1 MRIVSLLPAATEW
14 ICAFGAEAGLVGR
27 SHGCDYPP
35 SIRDRPVVTRTQG
48 LDAPD
53 SAVIDARVKDRL
65 RQGLSLYKVDLAL
78 LRDLEPDLVVTQ
90 AQCDVCAVSLSD
102 LEAALAG
109 WTGAHPQLFSLA
121 PMTLKQV
128 FDAALR
134 LGRTIGRMAE
144 AMALL
149 ADAERRLR
157 RLHGRLGVEKQADP
171 ASLPTVACIEWLA
184 PLMTAGHWMP
194 DVAGHAGLRAVLATP
209 GTRSNYVDWAEVRA
223 ADPDVLAVM
232 PCGFSL
238 SRTRRD
244 LHNLTA
250 LDGWDGLRA
259 VRTGRVFLF
268 DGNAYFNRPGPRLY
282 RSIELLAAAAH
293 AEVPLSPEV
302 APWEMAQPSATGRH
316 P

>member
-14 ICAFGAEAGLVGR
+14 ICAFGARADLVGR
-27 SHGCDYPP
+27 SHACDYPP
-35 SIRDRPVVTRTQG
+35 SIRDRPVVTRAQG
-48 LDAPD
+48 LDASD
-53 SAVIDARVKDRL
+53 SAAIDAQVKGRL
-65 RQGLSLYKVDLAL
+65 RQGLSLYVVDLEL
-78 LRDLEPDLVVTQ
+78 LRELEPDLVVTQ
-90 AQCDVCAVSLSD
+90 AQCAVCAVSLSG

-144 AMALL
+144 SMAVL

-157 RLHGRLGVEKQADP
+157 RLHERLGLGKQTGP
-171 ASLPTVACIEWLA
+171 APLPTVACIEWLA

-209 GTRSNYVDWAEVRA
+209 GARSNYVDWAEVQA

-232 PCGFSL
+232 PCGFTL
-238 SRTRRD
+238 SQTRRD
-244 LHNLTA
+244 LHHLTA
-250 LDGWDGLRA
+250 HAGWGDLRA
-259 VRTGRVFLF
+259 VRAGRVYLF

-282 RSIELLAAAAH
+282 RSIELLAAAAYP
-293 AEVPLSPEV
+293 EVSRSTEV
-302 APWEMAQPSATGRH
+302 APWEMVPLSATEQH